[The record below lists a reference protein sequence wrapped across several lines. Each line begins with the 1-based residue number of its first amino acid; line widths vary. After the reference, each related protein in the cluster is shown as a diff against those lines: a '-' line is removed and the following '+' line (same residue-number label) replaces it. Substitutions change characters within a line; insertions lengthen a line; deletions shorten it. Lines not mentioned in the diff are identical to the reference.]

1 MARSVRNEN
10 YLNIKCFFD
19 LKKTA
24 QYFAAAQQNANLSPN
39 NYIYSKREPSM
50 SEIDLKTFFL
60 EQVRLFENFPADKV
74 QEIVIKS
81 RLATFEGNEAIL
93 ETGDE
98 GKFIGVVISGQAE
111 ISMTD
116 NTGTRSVISQ
126 LQAGDVFGV
135 MSLLTGDRIVADVI
149 AGTRCF
155 VLMIP
160 QAVFSTDILSN
171 PKALGYL
178 SRLLADRTRAM
189 SVDIVT
195 AQARAVARSSD
206 PYALTLNSNIPGKLV
221 VLNVGI
227 SQIHFGIYDT
237 HDLGSDIHGIIDN
250 TDQSLCHVTVSVGP
264 QSKTMSC
271 PPFPIGD
278 LFKVMKEATQLL
290 GDTFIFEPRDV
301 TAFGHRVVHGGSK
314 FSSSVVIT
322 PAVIADIESLSIF
335 APLHNPVNIS
345 GIREAMQQF
354 PDVPHVAVFDTAFHQ
369 TLPPY
374 AYLYGLPYD
383 LYKQNGIRRY
393 GFHGTSHRYVS
404 LKAAEVLKRPLGELE
419 IVSCHL
425 GIGASLCAIDHGRS
439 VDTTMGMT
447 PTDGLIMPSRSGSI
461 DPAVMIHLMENHH
474 MSPEA
479 LSNLIN
485 TESGLKGISGISSDI
500 HEIEAAASEGHH
512 RALLAHKAFCY
523 QVRKNIG
530 AYVAAMGGIDVLA
543 FTGDIGETSATVRS
557 LACQGLGYMG
567 IKLDEEK
574 NRNLGKVGSYSV
586 ISTDDSPVTIL
597 VITNDDERLVA
608 WETLRAIERNQLL
621 QDAKGEDDA
630 PIPIEISAHHVHLSQ
645 TDVEKLF
652 GPGHQL
658 TPEHELSQP
667 GQFACAEKV
676 HLVGPKGRIANV
688 RVLGPTRKETQVEI
702 AMTEQFKVGIQPPI
716 RQSGDLVNT
725 PGITLEGPYG
735 TSTIERGVI
744 CAQRHIH
751 MTPEDALR
759 FRVRDNYVVRV
770 RIEGERELIYGDVVV
785 RVNPGFR
792 LAMHIDTDE
801 GNAANIRTGM
811 IGYIEEIQQRH

>member
-1 MARSVRNEN
+1 
-10 YLNIKCFFD
+10 
-19 LKKTA
+19 
-24 QYFAAAQQNANLSPN
+24 
-39 NYIYSKREPSM
+39 M
-50 SEIDLKTFFL
+50 SEIDLKSFFL

-74 QEIVIKS
+74 EEIVIKS
-81 RLATFEGNEAIL
+81 RLATYEGNEAIL

-98 GKFIGVVISGQAE
+98 GKSIGVMISGHAE

-116 NTGTRSVISQ
+116 NTGTRTVISQ
-126 LQAGDVFGV
+126 LEAGDVFGV
-135 MSLLTGDRIVADVI
+135 MSLLTGDRIIADVI
-149 AGTRCF
+149 AGNRCF

-160 QAVFSTDILSN
+160 QEVFNSHILTN
-171 PKALGYL
+171 PKAVGYL
-178 SRLLADRTRAM
+178 SRLLAERTRVM
-189 SVDIVT
+189 SVDLVT
-195 AQARAVARSSD
+195 AQASAIAKSDD
-206 PYALTLNSNIPGKLV
+206 PYALSLTTNTPGKVV

-237 HDLGSDIHGIIDN
+237 HDLGADVHGVIDN
-250 TDQSLCHVTVSVGP
+250 ADQTTIHISVTVGT
-264 QSKTMSC
+264 QTRRMEHA
-271 PPFPIGD
+271 PFTLD
-278 LFKVMKEATQLL
+278 QLFAVMQESTKLL
-290 GDTFIFEPRDV
+290 GDAFTFHPEDV
-301 TAFGHRVVHGGSK
+301 TAVGHRVVHGGSK

-322 PAVIADIESLSIF
+322 PTVIADIEALAVF
-335 APLHNPVNIS
+335 APLHNPVNVA
-345 GIREAMQQF
+345 GIREAMKQF
-354 PDVPHVAVFDTAFHQ
+354 PSVPHVAVFDTAFHQ

-383 LYKQNGIRRY
+383 LYKQDGIRRY

-439 VDTTMGMT
+439 VDTSMGMT

-461 DPAVMIHLMENHH
+461 DPAVMIHLLENRQ
-474 MSPEA
+474 MTPEQ
-479 LSNLIN
+479 LSSLIN

-500 HEIEAAASEGHH
+500 HEIEAAANDGHH

-543 FTGDIGETSATVRS
+543 FTGDIGETSSTVRS
-557 LACQGLGYMG
+557 LACQSLGYMG

-574 NRNLGKVGSYSV
+574 NRNLGKLGSHAI
-586 ISTDDSPVTIL
+586 ISADDSPVTIL
-597 VITNDDERLVA
+597 VVANDDERLVA

-621 QDAKGEDDA
+621 LEAKAEEEL
-630 PIPIEISAHHVHLSQ
+630 PIPVEISAHHVHLSQ
-645 TDVEKLF
+645 ADVEALF

-658 TPEHELSQP
+658 TPMHELSQP
-667 GQFACAEKV
+667 GQYACEEQV
-676 HLVGPKGRIANV
+676 HLVGPKGRIAKV

-702 AMTEQFKVGIQPPI
+702 AMTEQFKLGVQPPI
-716 RQSGDLVNT
+716 RQSGDLAGT
-725 PGITLEGPYG
+725 PGVTLEGPYG
-735 TSTIERGVI
+735 SSTIERGVI

-751 MTPEDALR
+751 MSPEDALR

-770 RIEGERELIYGDVVV
+770 RVEGERELIFGDVVV
-785 RVNPGFR
+785 RVNPAFR

-801 GNAANIRTGM
+801 GNAGNLKTGM
-811 IGYIEEIQQRH
+811 LGYIDEIQSRH

>member
-1 MARSVRNEN
+1 
-10 YLNIKCFFD
+10 
-19 LKKTA
+19 
-24 QYFAAAQQNANLSPN
+24 
-39 NYIYSKREPSM
+39 M
-50 SEIDLKTFFL
+50 SEIDLKRFFL
-60 EQVRLFENFPADKV
+60 EQVRLFETFPADKV
-74 QEIVIKS
+74 EQIVIKS
-81 RLATFEGNEAIL
+81 RLATYEGNEAIL

-98 GKFIGVVISGQAE
+98 GKTIGVMISGHAE
-111 ISMTD
+111 ISMSD
-116 NTGTRSVISQ
+116 NTGTRTVISQ
-126 LQAGDVFGV
+126 LQSGDVFGV

-160 QAVFSTDILSN
+160 QEVFNTDILSN

-178 SRLLADRTRAM
+178 SRLLLDRTRAM
-189 SVDIVT
+189 SVDLAT
-195 AQARAVARSSD
+195 ASAHAVAKSND
-206 PYALTLNSNIPGKLV
+206 PYALTLNSSTPGVLV
-221 VLNVGI
+221 ALNVGI
-227 SQIHFGIYDT
+227 SQIHFGIYNT
-237 HDLGSDIHGIIDN
+237 RDLGADVHGIIDHA
-250 TDQSLCHVTVSVGP
+250 DQAMTRVSVSVGP
-264 QSKTMSC
+264 QRKTYERA
-271 PPFPIGD
+271 PFPISD
-278 LFKVMKEATQLL
+278 LFKVMKEATQML
-290 GDTFIFEPRDV
+290 GDAFVFHPEDV
-301 TAFGHRVVHGGSK
+301 TAFGHRVVHGGNK
-314 FSSSVVIT
+314 FSSAAVIT

-345 GIREAMQQF
+345 GIKEAMKQF
-354 PDVPHVAVFDTAFHQ
+354 PGVPHVAVFDTAFHQ

-383 LYKQNGIRRY
+383 LYKQHGIRRY

-474 MSPEA
+474 MSPDQ
-479 LSNLIN
+479 LSHLIN

-500 HEIEAAASEGHH
+500 HEIEEAAADGHH

-530 AYVAAMGGIDVLA
+530 AYVAAMGGIDALV

-557 LACQGLGYMG
+557 LTCQGLGYMG

-574 NRNLGKVGSYSV
+574 NRNLSNLSSFAV
-586 ISTDDSPVTIL
+586 ISTDDSPVTIM
-597 VITNDDERLVA
+597 VIINDDERLVA
-608 WETLRAIERNQLL
+608 WEALRAIERNQLTMA
-621 QDAKGEDDA
+621 AKAEEEA

-645 TDVEKLF
+645 IDVEKLF

-667 GQFACAEKV
+667 GQYACAEKV

-735 TSTIERGVI
+735 TSTLERGVI

-770 RIEGERELIYGDVVV
+770 RIEGERELIFGDVVV
-785 RVNPGFR
+785 RVNPAFR

-801 GNAANIRTGM
+801 GNAGNIRTGM
-811 IGYIEEIQQRH
+811 IGYIDEIQQRR

>member
-1 MARSVRNEN
+1 
-10 YLNIKCFFD
+10 
-19 LKKTA
+19 
-24 QYFAAAQQNANLSPN
+24 
-39 NYIYSKREPSM
+39 M
-50 SEIDLKTFFL
+50 SEIDLKRFFL
-60 EQVRLFENFPADKV
+60 EQVRLFENFPADQV
-74 QEIVIKS
+74 EEIVIKS
-81 RLATFEGNEAIL
+81 RLSTYEGNEAIL

-98 GKFIGVVISGQAE
+98 GKYIGVVISGHAE

-116 NTGTRSVISQ
+116 NTGTRAVISQ
-126 LQAGDVFGV
+126 LGVGDVFGV
-135 MSLLTGDRIVADVI
+135 MSLLTGDRVVADVI
-149 AGTRCF
+149 AGNRCF

-160 QAVFSTDILSN
+160 QEVFNAHILTN

-178 SRLLADRTRAM
+178 SRLLAERTRAM
-189 SVDIVT
+189 SVDLVT
-195 AQARAVARSSD
+195 AQARAVAKSTD
-206 PYALTLNSNIPGKLV
+206 PYALSLHSETPGKVV

-237 HDLGSDIHGIIDN
+237 QESGADVHGIIDN
-250 TDQSLCHVTVSVGP
+250 ADKQVAKITVTVGP
-264 QSKTMSC
+264 QEKTIDHA
-271 PPFPIGD
+271 PFKLSD
-278 LFKVMKEATQLL
+278 LFSLMTEATALL
-290 GDTFIFEPRDV
+290 GPDFTFHPEDV
-301 TAFGHRVVHGGSK
+301 VAIGHRVVHGGNK
-314 FSSSVVIT
+314 FSSSVVVT
-322 PAVIADIESLSIF
+322 PSVIADIEELSVF
-335 APLHNPVNIS
+335 APLHNPVNVA
-345 GIREAMQQF
+345 GIRVAMKMF
-354 PDVPHVAVFDTAFHQ
+354 PGVPQVAVFDTAFHQ
-369 TLPPY
+369 TLAPY

-383 LYKQNGIRRY
+383 LYKQHGIRRY

-404 LKAAEVLKRPLGELE
+404 LKSAEVLKRPLGELE

-461 DPAVMIHLMENHH
+461 DPAVMIHLMEQHH
-474 MSPEA
+474 MSPEQ
-479 LSNLIN
+479 LSTLIN
-485 TESGLKGISGISSDI
+485 TESGLKGISGISNDI
-500 HEIEAAASEGHH
+500 HEIEAAAADGHH

-574 NRNLGKVGSYSV
+574 NRNLGHIDGYAV
-586 ISTDDSPVTIL
+586 ISAEDSPVTIL
-597 VITNDDERLVA
+597 VVANDDERLVA
-608 WETLRAIERNQLL
+608 WEALRSIERNQLL
-621 QDAKGEDDA
+621 LEAKAEAKA

-645 TDVEKLF
+645 ADVEKLF

-725 PGITLEGPYG
+725 PGMTLEGPYG
-735 TSTIERGVI
+735 SSTIERGVV

-751 MTPEDALR
+751 MTPEDAMRL
-759 FRVRDNYVVRV
+759 RVRDNYVVRV
-770 RIEGERELIYGDVVV
+770 RIEGERELIFGDVVV
-785 RVNPGFR
+785 RVNPAFR

-801 GNAANIRTGM
+801 GNAGNIKTGM
-811 IGYIEEIQQRH
+811 LGYIEEIQSRH

>member
-1 MARSVRNEN
+1 
-10 YLNIKCFFD
+10 
-19 LKKTA
+19 
-24 QYFAAAQQNANLSPN
+24 
-39 NYIYSKREPSM
+39 M
-50 SEIDLKTFFL
+50 SEIDLKRFFL
-60 EQVRLFENFPADKV
+60 EEVRLFENFPADKV
-74 QEIVIKS
+74 EEIVIKS
-81 RLATFEGNEAIL
+81 RLATYEGNEAIL

-98 GKFIGVVISGQAE
+98 GKFIGVMISGHAE

-126 LQAGDVFGV
+126 LNPGDVFGV

-149 AGTRCF
+149 AGNRCF

-160 QAVFSTDILSN
+160 QEVFNAYILTN

-189 SVDIVT
+189 SVDLVT
-195 AQARAVARSSD
+195 AQARAVAKSSD
-206 PYALTLNSNIPGKLV
+206 PYALSLHTKEPGKVV

-237 HDLGSDIHGIIDN
+237 QDGGADIHGIIDHA
-250 TDQSLCHVTVSVGP
+250 DKQVTRIDVRVGP
-264 QSKTMSC
+264 QHKSMEHE
-271 PPFPIGD
+271 PFKLSE
-278 LFKVMKEATQLL
+278 LFKVIQEATALL
-290 GDTFIFEPRDV
+290 GDAFVFHPEDV
-301 TAFGHRVVHGGSK
+301 TAIGHRVVHGGNK

-322 PAVIADIESLSIF
+322 PSVITEIEELAVF
-335 APLHNPVNIS
+335 APLHNPVNVA
-345 GIREAMQQF
+345 GIRVAIKAF
-354 PDVPHVAVFDTAFHQ
+354 PGVPQVAVFDTAFHQ

-383 LYKQNGIRRY
+383 LYKQHGIRRY

-404 LKAAEVLKRPLGELE
+404 LKSAEVLKRPLGELE

-425 GIGASLCAIDHGRS
+425 GIGASMCAIDHGRS

-447 PTDGLIMPSRSGSI
+447 PSDGLIMPSRAGSI
-461 DPAVMIHLMENHH
+461 DPAVMIHLMEQHQ

-479 LSNLIN
+479 LSTLIN
-485 TESGLKGISGISSDI
+485 SESGLKGISGISSDI
-500 HEIEAAASEGHH
+500 HEIETAAADGHH

-543 FTGDIGETSATVRS
+543 FTGDVGETSATVRS

-567 IKLDEEK
+567 IRLDEEK
-574 NRNLGKVGSYSV
+574 NRNLGRINGYAV
-586 ISTDDSPVTIL
+586 ISAEDSPVT
-597 VITNDDERLVA
+597 VIVVENDDERLVA

-621 QDAKGEDDA
+621 LEAKAEEEL
-630 PIPIEISAHHVHLSQ
+630 PIPVEISAHHVHLSQ
-645 TDVEKLF
+645 ADVEALF

-658 TPEHELSQP
+658 TPMHELSQP
-667 GQFACAEKV
+667 GQFACEEQV
-676 HLVGPKGRIANV
+676 HLVGPKGRIAKV

-702 AMTEQFKVGIQPPI
+702 AMTEQFKLGVQPPI
-716 RQSGDLVNT
+716 RQSGDLAGT
-725 PGITLEGPYG
+725 PGVTLEGPYG
-735 TSTIERGVI
+735 SSSIERGVI

-751 MTPEDALR
+751 MSPEDAMR

-770 RIEGERELIYGDVVV
+770 RIEGERELIFGDVVV
-785 RVNPGFR
+785 RVNPAFR

-801 GNAANIRTGM
+801 GNAANIKTGM
-811 IGYIEEIQQRH
+811 LGYIEEIQSRH

>member
-1 MARSVRNEN
+1 
-10 YLNIKCFFD
+10 
-19 LKKTA
+19 
-24 QYFAAAQQNANLSPN
+24 
-39 NYIYSKREPSM
+39 M
-50 SEIDLKTFFL
+50 SEIDLKRFFL
-60 EQVRLFENFPADKV
+60 EQVRLFENFSADKV
-74 QEIVIKS
+74 EEIVVKS
-81 RLATFEGNEAIL
+81 RLATYEGNEAIL

-98 GKFIGVVISGQAE
+98 GRYLGVVISGHAE

-116 NTGTRSVISQ
+116 NTGTRNVIGQ
-126 LQAGDVFGV
+126 LEAGDVFGV
-135 MSLLTGDRIVADVI
+135 MSLLTGDPIMADVI
-149 AGTRCF
+149 AGNRCF
-155 VLMIP
+155 VLMVP
-160 QAVFSTDILSN
+160 QEVFNTYILTN
-171 PKALGYL
+171 PKAVGYL
-178 SRLLADRTRAM
+178 SRLLAGRTRAI
-189 SVDIVT
+189 SLDAASPQSRIV
-195 AQARAVARSSD
+195 AKSEELD
-206 PYALTLNSNIPGKLV
+206 ALSLNTNSPGKVL

-237 HDLGSDIHGIIDN
+237 HDLGSDVHGIIDN
-250 TDQSLCHVTVSVGP
+250 TDEAIARVTVMVGP
-264 QSKTMSC
+264 QVKILEC
-271 PPFPIGD
+271 PRFPLSD
-278 LFKVMKEATQLL
+278 LFKVMQESTKLL
-290 GDTFIFEPRDV
+290 GDAFTFQPHDV
-301 TAFGHRVVHGGSK
+301 NAVGHRVVHGGSK
-314 FSSSVVIT
+314 FASSVVIT
-322 PAVIADIESLSIF
+322 PTVIADIEALSVF
-335 APLHNPVNIS
+335 APLHNPVNVE
-345 GIREAMQQF
+345 GIREAMKQL
-354 PDVPHVAVFDTAFHQ
+354 PSVPHVAVFDTAFHQ

-383 LYKQNGIRRY
+383 LYKQDGIRRY

-404 LKAAEVLKRPLGELE
+404 LKTAEVLKRPLGELE

-439 VDTTMGMT
+439 VDTSMGMT

-461 DPAVMIHLMENHH
+461 DPAVMIHLMEHH
-474 MSPEA
+474 KMAPAA

-500 HEIEAAASEGHH
+500 HDIEEAASDGHH

-557 LACQGLGYMG
+557 LACQGLNYMG

-574 NRNLGKVGSYSV
+574 NRNLGKLTSHAI
-586 ISTDDSPVTIL
+586 ISTDDSPVTIM
-597 VITNDDERLVA
+597 VIANDDERLVA
-608 WETLRAIERNQLL
+608 WETLRAIERNDLII
-621 QDAKGEDDA
+621 AMKEDQAEA
-630 PIPIEISAHHVHLSQ
+630 PIPVEISAHHVHLSQ
-645 TDVEKLF
+645 SDVEKLF

-725 PGITLEGPYG
+725 PGITLEGPAG
-735 TSTIERGVI
+735 TAVIDRGVI

-770 RIEGERELIYGDVVV
+770 RVEGERELIFGDVVV
-785 RVNPGFR
+785 RVNPAFR

-811 IGYIEEIQQRH
+811 LGYIEEIQSRR

>member
-1 MARSVRNEN
+1 
-10 YLNIKCFFD
+10 
-19 LKKTA
+19 
-24 QYFAAAQQNANLSPN
+24 
-39 NYIYSKREPSM
+39 M
-50 SEIDLKTFFL
+50 SEIDLKRFFL

-74 QEIVIKS
+74 EEIVAQS
-81 RLATFEGNEAIL
+81 RLATYEGNEAIL

-98 GKFIGVVISGQAE
+98 GRFIGVMISGHAE

-126 LQAGDVFGV
+126 LGVGDVFGV

-149 AGTRCF
+149 AGNRCF

-160 QAVFSTDILSN
+160 QEVFNTHILTN
-171 PKALGYL
+171 PKAVGYL
-178 SRLLADRTRAM
+178 SKLLADRTRAM
-189 SVDIVT
+189 SVDIVN
-195 AQARAVARSSD
+195 AQAAKSGD
-206 PYALTLNSNIPGKLV
+206 PYALSLTTNEPGKV
-221 VLNVGI
+221 IVLNVGI

-237 HDLGSDIHGIIDN
+237 QESGADVHGIIDHA
-250 TDQSLCHVTVSVGP
+250 DKAVTRITVTVGP
-264 QSKTMSC
+264 QQKTIEHA
-271 PPFPIGD
+271 PFKLSE
-278 LFKVMKEATQLL
+278 LFAVMTEATALL
-290 GDTFIFEPRDV
+290 GAHFTFHPEDV
-301 TAFGHRVVHGGSK
+301 TAIGHRVVHGGNR

-322 PAVIADIESLSIF
+322 PSVIADIEELAVF
-335 APLHNPVNIS
+335 APLHNPVNVA
-345 GIREAMQQF
+345 GIRVALKQF
-354 PDVPHVAVFDTAFHQ
+354 PNVPQVAVFDTAFHQ
-369 TLPPY
+369 TLAPY

-383 LYKQNGIRRY
+383 LYKQHGIRRY

-404 LKAAEVLKRPLGELE
+404 LKSAEVLKRPLGELE

-439 VDTTMGMT
+439 IDTTMGMT

-461 DPAVMIHLMENHH
+461 DPAVMIHLMEQHH
-474 MSPEA
+474 MSSEQ
-479 LSNLIN
+479 LSALIN

-500 HEIEAAASEGHH
+500 HEIEAAAAEGDH

-574 NRNLGKVGSYSV
+574 NRNLGHLSSYAIVSA
-586 ISTDDSPVTIL
+586 DDSPVTII
-597 VITNDDERLVA
+597 VVANDDERLVA
-608 WETLRAIERNQLL
+608 WEALRAIERNQLL
-621 QDAKGEDDA
+621 LEAKADAA
-630 PIPIEISAHHVHLSQ
+630 PAIPVEISAHHVHLSQ
-645 TDVEKLF
+645 ADVEKLF

-658 TPEHELSQP
+658 TPRSELSQP
-667 GQFACAEKV
+667 GQFACEEQV

-702 AMTEQFKVGIQPPI
+702 AMTEQFTLGVQPPI
-716 RQSGDLVNT
+716 RQSGDLTGT
-725 PGITLEGPYG
+725 PGVTLEGPYG
-735 TSTIERGVI
+735 TSSIERGVI

-751 MTPEDALR
+751 MSPEDAMR

-770 RIEGERELIYGDVVV
+770 RVEGERELIFGDVVV
-785 RVNPGFR
+785 RVNPNFR

-801 GNAANIRTGM
+801 GNAGNLKTGM
-811 IGYIEEIQQRH
+811 LGYIEEIPSRA

>member
-1 MARSVRNEN
+1 
-10 YLNIKCFFD
+10 
-19 LKKTA
+19 
-24 QYFAAAQQNANLSPN
+24 
-39 NYIYSKREPSM
+39 M

-74 QEIVIKS
+74 EGIVIKS
-81 RLATFEGNEAIL
+81 RLATYEGNEAIL

-98 GKFIGVVISGQAE
+98 GKFIGVMISGHAE
-111 ISMTD
+111 ISMAD
-116 NTGTRSVISQ
+116 NTGTRSVIAQ
-126 LQAGDVFGV
+126 LAPGDVFGV

-149 AGTRCF
+149 AGNRCF

-160 QAVFSTDILSN
+160 QEVFNTEILTN
-171 PKALGYL
+171 PKTVGYL

-189 SVDIVT
+189 SVDLVT
-195 AQARAVARSSD
+195 AQTRALAKSED
-206 PYALTLNSNIPGKLV
+206 PYALSLATNEPGKVV

-237 HDLGSDIHGIIDN
+237 QDIGADVHGIIDSI
-250 TDQSLCHVTVSVGP
+250 DPSLTRITVMVGP
-264 QSKTMSC
+264 QAKTMEC
-271 PPFPIGD
+271 PPFPLTD
-278 LFKVMKEATQLL
+278 LFKVMKQATQLL
-290 GDTFIFEPRDV
+290 GDAFTFHPEDV
-301 TAFGHRVVHGGSK
+301 TAVGHRVVHGGSK
-314 FSSSVVIT
+314 FSSSAVIT
-322 PAVIADIESLSIF
+322 PSVIADIESLSIF
-335 APLHNPVNIS
+335 APLHNPVNVA
-345 GIREAMQQF
+345 GIREAMKQF
-354 PDVPHVAVFDTAFHQ
+354 PGVPHVAVFDTAFHQ

-383 LYKQNGIRRY
+383 LYKQDGIRRY

-404 LKAAEVLKRPLGELE
+404 LKAAEVVKRRLGELE

-439 VDTTMGMT
+439 VDTSMGMT

-461 DPAVMIHLMENHH
+461 DPAVMIHLMEQHQ
-474 MSPEA
+474 MSPEQ

-500 HEIEAAASEGHH
+500 HEIETAANDGHH

-557 LACQGLGYMG
+557 LACQGLSYMG

-574 NRNLGKVGSYSV
+574 NRNLGKLGDYAV
-586 ISTDDSPVTIL
+586 ISADDSPVTIL
-597 VITNDDERLVA
+597 VIANDDERLVA
-608 WETLRAIERNQLL
+608 WETLRAIERDQII
-621 QDAKGEDDA
+621 QAVKAEDEA
-630 PIPIEISAHHVHLSQ
+630 PIPVEISAHHVHLSQ
-645 TDVEKLF
+645 ADVEKLF

-735 TSTIERGVI
+735 SSTIERGVI

-770 RIEGERELIYGDVVV
+770 RVEGERELIFGDVVV
-785 RVNPGFR
+785 RVNPAFR

-811 IGYIEEIQQRH
+811 LGYIEEIQNRH